1 MKNKC
6 ITQFL
11 PVLFITLLLVSCS
24 GRKSVRLKGESP
36 ENKGE
41 NIILSRIDIDT
52 AIPLD
57 SARVKKNGRFRFAFN
72 SDLPEFYQIG
82 NQTKGYTTFI
92 AAPGDKIEIK
102 YRTGYFDREYSVS
115 GSPET
120 SKMILLDSALAE
132 TKRKIDSLRLEYD
145 KAYSLQGFP
154 EKEKELNDS
163 FVKLLKD
170 QRMFNIAFILKNLG
184 SLASIKALY
193 QKVDDQTYVLYDS
206 RDLQFF
212 KLVSDTLN
220 HLYPKSRQ
228 ARALKIYFE
237 NEMKKMRIDQ
247 FGKLLENAPEKVLDP
262 NLKNTEGRRIA
273 LSSLKGKFVLLTFWS
288 AASADCIKENLE
300 LKNYYSKYRDKGL
313 EIYQV
318 NLDLN
323 EETWK
328 KAVKFDELPWI
339 NVREDDPAKPEFAR
353 LYNVTILPA
362 NFLYSREG
370 EIIAVNLH
378 GKSLQLKLR
387 QIFGY

>member
-24 GRKSVRLKGESP
+24 DRKSVRLKGESP
-36 ENKGE
+36 ENKDE
-41 NIILSRIDIDT
+41 NIILSRIDIDI

-57 SARVKKNGRFRFAFN
+57 SARVKKDGRFSFTFKA
-72 SDLPEFYQIG
+72 DLPEFYQIG

-92 AAPGDKIEIK
+92 AAPGDKIQIN

-300 LKNYYSKYRDKGL
+300 LKNYYSKYRDKGF

-328 KAVKFDELPWI
+328 KAVQFDELPWI